1 MTRDVDVPQ
10 CGLDDVEGADIS
22 FLDPVVRAEPPPT
35 PRELTGIAILV
46 EQKAHL
52 PWPVAMILVRSCPE
66 RDLGRPPKPDR
77 LAEIPRNRLQ

>member
-35 PRELTGIAILV
+35 PRELTGLAILV

-52 PWPVAMILVRSCPE
+52 PGPVAMILVRSCPE
-66 RDLGRPPKPDR
+66 RDLGRPQKPDS
-77 LAEIPRNRLQ
+77 LAEGPWNRLQ

>member
-35 PRELTGIAILV
+35 PSELAGIAILV

-52 PWPVAMILVRSCPE
+52 P
-66 RDLGRPPKPDR
+66 
-77 LAEIPRNRLQ
+77 

>member
-10 CGLDDVEGADIS
+10 CGLDDVEGADVSII
-22 FLDPVVRAEPPPT
+22 DHVVRAEPPPT

-52 PWPVAMILVRSCPE
+52 P
-66 RDLGRPPKPDR
+66 
-77 LAEIPRNRLQ
+77 

>member
-46 EQKAHL
+46 EQQAHL
-52 PWPVAMILVRSCPE
+52 P
-66 RDLGRPPKPDR
+66 
-77 LAEIPRNRLQ
+77 